1 MLSRHN
7 PLSEQNTLA
16 SHYTTSAGIRT
27 PHHSSRLQA
36 KHLLKI
42 LPYRREL
49 CLCCAL
55 ILLDQRAVELE
66 LWLGAEGTDGN
77 PGAIGKLVLEQ
88 VRRRQVGDALGEI
101 EYFVGLMNEI
111 KIGIGLLPAQGIH
124 DGGDL
129 LLARDALELVR
140 GLGVIVVAVFAV
152 ELLQAVA
159 ERLALCLIAGGHLR
173 DEQGGADGVF
183 VLRVGADE
191 AAVALLVSE
200 EEVVRRVLLVRRDL
214 TTDALERT
222 KI

>member
-1 MLSRHN
+1 M
-7 PLSEQNTLA
+7 Q
-16 SHYTTSAGIRT
+16 I
-27 PHHSSRLQA
+27 

-49 CLCCAL
+49 CLGCAL
-55 ILLDQRAVELE
+55 ILLDERAVELE
-66 LWLGAEGTDGN
+66 LWLGAGGADGD
-77 PGAIGKLVLEQ
+77 PGAALEAILEQ

-101 EYFVGLMNEI
+101 EYFIGLMNEI

-140 GLGVIVVAVFAV
+140 GLGVVVVAVFAV

-159 ERLALCLIAGGHLR
+159 ERLAVLLVAGGHLG

-191 AAVALLVSE
+191 AAVALLVAE
-200 EEVVRRVLLVRRDL
+200 EELVRRVLLVRRDL
-214 TTDALERT
+214 VANVLEARQRLDDLADSHPLF
-222 KI
+222 IF